1 MAIRSKRFGLWV
13 AGGGMPRLWRR
24 TRRLARRFGFARLL
38 CLFLLVGLAALRIA
52 DPRPIEELRV
62 RTFDTFQLI
71 DPRKKTARPVRI
83 VDLDEKSLAKY
94 GQWPW
99 PRTRVADFVNELTRL
114 GAVAIGFDILFLEP
128 DRLSPASIAD
138 TLRDLDEA
146 TRDKLRELPSNDQV
160 LAGAIQKNRVVLGE
174 GGLPYRVP
182 DLDTSLPVTPLAM
195 LGGEPQALLV
205 DFPGLSRNIRTLEQ
219 AAAGYGVV
227 TIKTEHDG
235 IVRRVPLVMQAQDIT
250 MPSLSFEV
258 LRIATKTD
266 TVLIKSDQAG
276 VKSVGVRGFDVPT
289 DRNGQLWVHFATH
302 DPSIYVSAADVLDGL
317 VSRDTISGRLVLI
330 GTSAVG
336 LQDNKTTPLDPVMP
350 GVEIHAQILESI
362 LTRTVLS
369 EPNWGIGAE
378 LIASI
383 LLGLI
388 IIAVAPL
395 FSPAILTL
403 FGTAILA
410 GLVGTSWYL
419 YASQRILIDFTYPL
433 ISSAAIYLTLV
444 FSSYFREQS
453 QRRQIRSAFSQ
464 YLSPALVAQLAQ
476 SPEKLVLGGEQRLM
490 TFMFS
495 DMRGFTTI
503 SEFYKSDPQGLT
515 GLMNRFLTPLTNAI
529 LNRKGTIDKYMG
541 DAIMAFWN
549 APLDD
554 PDHAINAVEAAIDMN
569 QEIDKLNKARA
580 EEAQAAGVPALPL
593 NIGVGLNTGPC
604 VVGNMGSDLRFDY
617 SVFGDSVNLA
627 SRLEGQSKNY
637 GFPIIA
643 GSNTA
648 MAVKDKYAILEI
660 DFIMVK
666 GKKDP
671 EVIYAIMGREDTAQ
685 SARFQSLRN
694 LMIEMLANY
703 RSRNWEEALASIE
716 RGRSSDEANALALLY
731 DIYVERIREF
741 QKNPPPDDWD
751 GAFALTTK

>member
-1 MAIRSKRFGLWV
+1 
-13 AGGGMPRLWRR
+13 MPRLWRR

-731 DIYVERIREF
+731 DIYAERIREF

>member
-1 MAIRSKRFGLWV
+1 MNKV
-13 AGGGMPRLWRR
+13 WRR
-24 TRRLARRFGFARLL
+24 LRRFARRFGFARVFCLL
-38 CLFLLVGLAALRIA
+38 LLAGLAVLRVA

-62 RTFDTFQLI
+62 RTFDTFQVI
-71 DPRKKTARPVRI
+71 DPRKKIARPVRI

-99 PRTRVADFVNELTRL
+99 PRTRVADMVNELTRL
-114 GAVAIGFDILFLEP
+114 GAVAIGFDIMFFEP
-128 DRLSPASIAD
+128 DRMSPGAIAA
-138 TLRDLDEA
+138 TLRDLDDV

-160 LAGAIQKNRVVLGE
+160 LAEAIQKNRVVLGE
-174 GGLPYRVP
+174 TGLPSKVP
-182 DLDTSLPVTPLAM
+182 DLDKSLAVTPLAM
-195 LGGEPQALLV
+195 LGGEPQSLLV
-205 DFPGLSRNIRTLEQ
+205 QFPGLLRNIRTLEQ
-219 AAAGYGVV
+219 AAAGFGVL

-235 IVRRVPLVMQAQDIT
+235 IVRRVPLIMQTQGIT
-250 MPSLSFEV
+250 MPSLSFEL
-258 LRIATKTD
+258 LRIASHTD
-266 TVLIKSDQAG
+266 TVLVKMDKAG
-276 VKSVGVRGFDVPT
+276 VKSVGVRGFDAPT
-289 DRNGQLWVHFATH
+289 DRNGQLWVHFAPR
-302 DPSIYVSAADVLDGL
+302 DPSIYVSAADLLDGL
-317 VSRDTISGRLVLI
+317 VSKDEIEGHIVLI

-336 LQDNKTTPLDPVMP
+336 LQDVKTTPLDPVMP

-362 LTRTVLS
+362 LTKRVLA
-369 EPNWGIGAE
+369 EPAWGIGAE
-378 LIASI
+378 LIATV

-388 IIAVAPL
+388 IIGVAPL
-395 FSPAILTL
+395 FSPVALTL
-403 FGTAILA
+403 FGTAIVA
-410 GLVGTSWYL
+410 GLAGTSWYF
-419 YASQRILIDFTYPL
+419 YASQRLLIDATYPL
-433 ISSAAIYLTLV
+433 ISSVAIYLTLV

-476 SPEKLVLGGEQRLM
+476 SPEKLVLGGEQRIM

-529 LNRKGTIDKYMG
+529 LRRKGTIDKYMG

-554 PDHAINAVEAAIDMN
+554 ADHAVNAVEAAIDMIG
-569 QEIDKLNKARA
+569 EMESLNKARA
-580 EEAQAAGVPALPL
+580 DEAIAAGVPVLPL

-643 GSNTA
+643 GATTA

-666 GKKDP
+666 GKKAP
-671 EVIYAIMGREDTAQ
+671 EVIYAIMGREEMAQ
-685 SARFQSLRN
+685 SARFQTLRN

-703 RSRNWEEALASIE
+703 RSRNWDEALMSIE
-716 RGRSSDEANALALLY
+716 RGRSSDEANTLKLLY
-731 DIYVERIREF
+731 DIYEERIHDFR
-741 QKNPPPDDWD
+741 KNPPPEDWD
-751 GAFALTTK
+751 GAFALTSK

>member
-1 MAIRSKRFGLWV
+1 MLGRWV
-13 AGGGMPRLWRR
+13 MGRDMNWVWRR
-24 TRRLARRFGFARLL
+24 VRRFARRFGFARVL
-38 CLFLLVGLAALRIA
+38 CLFLLIGLAALRVA
-52 DPRPIEELRV
+52 DPRPIEELRA

-83 VDLDEKSLAKY
+83 VDLDEQSLAKY

-99 PRTRVADFVNELTRL
+99 PRTRVADMVNELSRL

-128 DRLSPASIAD
+128 DRMSPGIIAA
-138 TLRDLDEA
+138 TVRDLDDV

-160 LAGAIQKNRVVLGE
+160 LAEAIQKNRVVLGE
-174 GGLPYRVP
+174 TGLPSRVP
-182 DLDTSLPVTPLAM
+182 NLDTSLPVTPLAM
-195 LGGEPQALLV
+195 LGGEPQSLLV
-205 DFPGLSRNIRTLEQ
+205 QFPGLSRNIRTLEQ
-219 AAAGYGVV
+219 VAAGFGVL

-235 IVRRVPLVMQAQDIT
+235 IVRRVPLIMQAQDIT
-250 MPSLSFEV
+250 MPSLSFEL
-258 LRIATKTD
+258 LRIASKTD
-266 TVLIKSDQAG
+266 TVLVKTDKAG

-289 DRNGQLWVHFATH
+289 DRNGQLWVHFAPH
-302 DPSIYVSAADVLDGL
+302 DRTIYVSAADLLDGL
-317 VSRDTISGRLVLI
+317 VSKDSIEGHIVLI

-336 LQDNKTTPLDPVMP
+336 LQDVKTTPLDPVMP

-362 LTRTVLS
+362 LTRSVLS
-369 EPNWGIGAE
+369 EPAWGIGAE
-378 LIASI
+378 LIAAM

-395 FSPAILTL
+395 FSPVVLTL

-410 GLVGTSWYL
+410 VLVGTSWYF
-419 YASQRILIDFTYPL
+419 YASQRILIDATYPL
-433 ISSAAIYLTLV
+433 MSSAAIYLTLV

-476 SPEKLVLGGEQRLM
+476 SPEKLVLGGEQRTM

-515 GLMNRFLTPLTNAI
+515 GLMNCFLTPLTNAI
-529 LNRKGTIDKYMG
+529 LKRKGTIDKYMG
-541 DAIMAFWN
+541 DAILAFWN

-554 PDHAINAVEAAIDMN
+554 ADHAVNAVEAAIDMIG
-569 QEIDKLNKARA
+569 EIEQLNRARA
-580 EEAQAAGVPALPL
+580 EEAEAAGVPALPL
-593 NIGVGLNTGPC
+593 NIGVGLNTGLC

-643 GSNTA
+643 GSTTA

-671 EVIYAIMGREDTAQ
+671 EVIYAIMGREEMAQ
-685 SARFQSLRN
+685 SARFQALRN
-694 LMIEMLANY
+694 QMIEMLANY
-703 RSRNWEEALASIE
+703 RSRNWEEALALIE
-716 RGRSSDEANALALLY
+716 RGRASDEANTLELLF
-731 DIYVERIREF
+731 DIYEERIREF

>member
-1 MAIRSKRFGLWV
+1 MNK
-13 AGGGMPRLWRR
+13 LWRR
-24 TRRLARRFGFARLL
+24 VRRFARRFGFARVFCLL
-38 CLFLLVGLAALRIA
+38 LLVGLAALRVA

-62 RTFDTFQLI
+62 RTFDTFQVI
-71 DPRKKTARPVRI
+71 DPRKKIARPVRI

-99 PRTRVADFVNELTRL
+99 PRTRVADMVNELTKL
-114 GAVAIGFDILFLEP
+114 GAVAIGFDIMFFEP
-128 DRLSPASIAD
+128 DRMSPGAIAS
-138 TLRDLDEA
+138 TLRDLDDV

-160 LAGAIQKNRVVLGE
+160 LAEAIQKNRVVLGE
-174 GGLPYRVP
+174 TGLPARVP
-182 DLDTSLPVTPLAM
+182 DLDKTLPVTPLAM
-195 LGGEPQALLV
+195 LGGEPQSLLV
-205 DFPGLSRNIRTLEQ
+205 TFPGLLRNIRTLEQ
-219 AAAGYGVV
+219 SAAGFGVL

-235 IVRRVPLVMQAQDIT
+235 IVRRVPLIMQTQGIT

-258 LRIATKTD
+258 LRIASKTD
-266 TVLIKSDQAG
+266 TVLVKMDKAG

-289 DRNGQLWVHFATH
+289 DRNGQLFVHFAPR
-302 DPSIYVSAADVLDGL
+302 DPLIYVSAADLLDGL
-317 VSRDTISGRLVLI
+317 VSKDEIAGHIVLI

-336 LQDNKTTPLDPVMP
+336 LQDVKTTPLDPVMP

-362 LTRTVLS
+362 LTKRVLA
-369 EPNWGIGAE
+369 EPAWGIGAE
-378 LIASI
+378 LIVTM

-388 IIAVAPL
+388 IIGVAPL
-395 FSPAILTL
+395 FSPVVLTL
-403 FGTAILA
+403 FGTAIVAVLA
-410 GLVGTSWYL
+410 GTSWYF
-419 YASQRILIDFTYPL
+419 YASQRLLIDATYPL
-433 ISSAAIYLTLV
+433 ISSVAIYLTLV

-476 SPEKLVLGGEQRLM
+476 SPEKLVLGGEQRTM

-529 LNRKGTIDKYMG
+529 LRRKGTIDKYMG
-541 DAIMAFWN
+541 DAIVAFWN

-554 PDHAINAVEAAIDMN
+554 PDHSVNAVEAAIDMIG
-569 QEIDKLNKARA
+569 EIEQLNKTRA
-580 EEAQAAGVPALPL
+580 DEAIAAGVPVLPL
-593 NIGVGLNTGPC
+593 NIGVGLNTGEA

-643 GSNTA
+643 GSATA

-671 EVIYAIMGREDTAQ
+671 EVIYAIMGREEVAK
-685 SARFQSLRN
+685 SARFQALRN

-703 RSRNWEEALASIE
+703 RSRNWDEALASIA
-716 RGRSSDEANALALLY
+716 RGRLSDEANTLEKLY
-731 DIYVERIREF
+731 DIYEERIREF
-741 QKNPPPDDWD
+741 QQNPPPDDWD
-751 GAFALTTK
+751 GAFALTSK

>member
-1 MAIRSKRFGLWV
+1 MNK
-13 AGGGMPRLWRR
+13 LWRR
-24 TRRLARRFGFARLL
+24 VRRFARRFGFARVFCLL
-38 CLFLLVGLAALRIA
+38 LLVGLAALRVA

-62 RTFDTFQLI
+62 RTFDTFQVI
-71 DPRKKTARPVRI
+71 DPRKKIARPVRI

-99 PRTRVADFVNELTRL
+99 PRTRVADMVNELTKL
-114 GAVAIGFDILFLEP
+114 GAVAIGFDIMFFEP
-128 DRLSPASIAD
+128 DRMSPGAIAS
-138 TLRDLDEA
+138 TLRDLDDV

-160 LAGAIQKNRVVLGE
+160 LAEAIQKNRVVLGE
-174 GGLPYRVP
+174 TGLPARVP
-182 DLDTSLPVTPLAM
+182 DLDKTLPVTPLAM
-195 LGGEPQALLV
+195 LGGEPQSLLV
-205 DFPGLSRNIRTLEQ
+205 TFPGLLRNIRTLEQ
-219 AAAGYGVV
+219 SAAGFGVL

-235 IVRRVPLVMQAQDIT
+235 IVRRVPLIMQTQGIT

-258 LRIATKTD
+258 LRIASKTD
-266 TVLIKSDQAG
+266 TVLVKMDKAG

-289 DRNGQLWVHFATH
+289 DRNGQLFVHFAPR
-302 DPSIYVSAADVLDGL
+302 DPLIYVSAADLLDGL
-317 VSRDTISGRLVLI
+317 VSKDEIAGHIVLI

-336 LQDNKTTPLDPVMP
+336 LQDVKTTPLDPVMP

-362 LTRTVLS
+362 LTKRVLA
-369 EPNWGIGAE
+369 EPAWGIGAE
-378 LIASI
+378 LIVTM

-388 IIAVAPL
+388 IIGVAPL
-395 FSPAILTL
+395 FSPIVLTL
-403 FGTAILA
+403 FGTAIVAVLA
-410 GLVGTSWYL
+410 GTSWYF
-419 YASQRILIDFTYPL
+419 YASQRLLIDATYPL
-433 ISSAAIYLTLV
+433 ISSVAIYLTLV

-476 SPEKLVLGGEQRLM
+476 SPEKLVLGGEQRTM

-529 LNRKGTIDKYMG
+529 LRRKGTIDKYMG
-541 DAIMAFWN
+541 DAIVAFWN

-554 PDHAINAVEAAIDMN
+554 PDHSVNAVEAAIDMIG
-569 QEIDKLNKARA
+569 EIEQLNKTRA
-580 EEAQAAGVPALPL
+580 DEAIAAGVPVLPL
-593 NIGVGLNTGPC
+593 NIGVGLNTGEA

-643 GSNTA
+643 GSATA

-671 EVIYAIMGREDTAQ
+671 EVIYAIMGREEVAK
-685 SARFQSLRN
+685 SARFQALRN

-703 RSRNWEEALASIE
+703 RSRNWDEALASIA
-716 RGRSSDEANALALLY
+716 RGRLSDEANTLEKLY
-731 DIYVERIREF
+731 DIYEERIREF
-741 QKNPPPDDWD
+741 QQNPPPDDWD
-751 GAFALTTK
+751 GAFALTSK

>member
-1 MAIRSKRFGLWV
+1 MNLVWRRLKRF
-13 AGGGMPRLWRR
+13 
-24 TRRLARRFGFARLL
+24 ARRFGFARVFCLL
-38 CLFLLVGLAALRIA
+38 LLVGLAALRVA

-62 RTFDTFQLI
+62 RTFDTFQVI
-71 DPRKKTARPVRI
+71 DPRKKIARPVRI

-99 PRTRVADFVNELTRL
+99 PRTRVADMVNELTRL
-114 GAVAIGFDILFLEP
+114 GAVAIGFDIMFFEP
-128 DRLSPASIAD
+128 DRMSPGAIAA
-138 TLRDLDEA
+138 TIRDLDDV

-160 LAGAIQKNRVVLGE
+160 LAEAIQKNRVVLGE
-174 GGLPYRVP
+174 TGLPARVP

-195 LGGEPQALLV
+195 LGGEPQSLLV
-205 DFPGLSRNIRTLEQ
+205 TFPGLLRNIRALEQ
-219 AAAGYGVV
+219 SAAGFGVL

-235 IVRRVPLVMQAQDIT
+235 IVRRVPLIMQAQGIT
-250 MPSLSFEV
+250 MPSLSFEL
-258 LRIATKTD
+258 LRIASKTD
-266 TVLIKSDQAG
+266 TVLVKMDRAG
-276 VKSVGVRGFDVPT
+276 VKSVGVRGFEVPT
-289 DRNGQLWVHFATH
+289 DRNGQLFVHFAPR
-302 DPSIYVSAADVLDGL
+302 DPAIYVSAADLLDGL
-317 VSRDTISGRLVLI
+317 VPRDEIAGHIVLI

-336 LQDNKTTPLDPVMP
+336 LQDVKTTPLDPVMP

-362 LTRTVLS
+362 LTKRVLS
-369 EPNWGIGAE
+369 EPAWGIGAE
-378 LIASI
+378 LIVTM

-388 IIAVAPL
+388 IIGVAPL
-395 FSPAILTL
+395 FSPVALTL
-403 FGTAILA
+403 FGTAIVAVLA
-410 GLVGTSWYL
+410 GTSWYF
-419 YASQRILIDFTYPL
+419 YASQRLLIDATYPL
-433 ISSAAIYLTLV
+433 ISSVAIYLTLV

-476 SPEKLVLGGEQRLM
+476 SPEKLVLGGEQRTM

-529 LNRKGTIDKYMG
+529 LRRKGTIDKYMG

-554 PDHAINAVEAAIDMN
+554 ADHAVNAVEAAIDMIG
-569 QEIDKLNKARA
+569 EIEQLNKARA
-580 EEAQAAGVPALPL
+580 EEAIAAGVPVLPL

-643 GSNTA
+643 GSATA
-648 MAVKDKYAILEI
+648 MAVKDRYAILEI

-671 EVIYAIMGREDTAQ
+671 EVIYAIMGREEMAK
-685 SARFQSLRN
+685 SARFQTLRN

-703 RSRNWEEALASIE
+703 RSRNWDEALASIA
-716 RGRSSDEANALALLY
+716 RGRASDEANTLEALY
-731 DIYVERIREF
+731 DIYEERIREF
-741 QKNPPPDDWD
+741 QQNPPPDDWD
-751 GAFALTTK
+751 GAFALTSK

>member
-1 MAIRSKRFGLWV
+1 MNRV
-13 AGGGMPRLWRR
+13 WRR
-24 TRRLARRFGFARLL
+24 VRRYARRFGFARLL
-38 CLFLLVGLAALRIA
+38 CLFLLFGLAAVRI
-52 DPRPIEELRV
+52 DDSRPIEELRA
-62 RTFDTFQLI
+62 RTFDIYQLI

-83 VDLDEKSLAKY
+83 VDLDEASLAKY

-99 PRTRVADFVNELTRL
+99 PRTRVADMINELTKL
-114 GAVAIGFDILFLEP
+114 GAVAVGFDIMFFEP
-128 DRLSPASIAD
+128 DRMSPGAIAD
-138 TLRDLDEA
+138 TLRDLDD
-146 TRDKLRELPSNDQV
+146 TMRDKLRELPSNDQV
-160 LAGAIQKNRVVLGE
+160 LAEAIRKNRVVLGE
-174 GGLPYRVP
+174 TGLPTKMP
-182 DLDTSLPVTPLAM
+182 NLDTSLPVTPLAM
-195 LGGEPQALLV
+195 LGGAPQDLLV
-205 DFPGLSRNIRTLEQ
+205 EFPGMSRNIRTLEQ
-219 AAAGYGVV
+219 AAAGFGVL

-235 IVRRVPLVMQAQDIT
+235 IVRRVPLIMQAQDIT

-258 LRIATKTD
+258 LRIASKTD
-266 TVLIKSDQAG
+266 TVLVKMDKAG

-289 DRNGQLWVHFATH
+289 DRNGQLWVHFAKH
-302 DPSIYVSAADVLDGL
+302 DPSIFVPAADLLDGL
-317 VSRDTISGRLVLI
+317 VSKDTIAGRIVLI

-336 LQDNKTTPLDPVMP
+336 LQDVKTTPLDPVMP

-362 LTRTVLS
+362 LTKSVLS
-369 EPNWGIGAE
+369 EPAWGIGAE
-378 LIASI
+378 LIVAV

-388 IIAVAPL
+388 IITVAPL
-395 FSPAILTL
+395 FSPVVLTL
-403 FGTAILA
+403 FGTALLVA
-410 GLVGTSWYL
+410 LVGTSWYF
-419 YASQRILIDFTYPL
+419 YASQRLLIDATYPL

-464 YLSPALVAQLAQ
+464 YISPALVAQLAQ
-476 SPEKLVLGGEQRLM
+476 SPEKLKLGGEQRTM

-503 SEFYKSDPQGLT
+503 SEFYKTDPQGLT

-529 LNRKGTIDKYMG
+529 LKRKGTIDKYMG
-541 DAIMAFWN
+541 DAIVAFWN

-554 PDHAINAVEAAIDMN
+554 KDHAVNAVEAAIDMIGEME
-569 QEIDKLNKARA
+569 QLNKTRA
-580 EEAQAAGVPALPL
+580 EEAIAAGVPVLPL
-593 NIGVGLNTGPC
+593 NIGVGLNTGEA
-604 VVGNMGSDLRFDY
+604 VVGNMGSNIRFDY

-643 GSNTA
+643 GSTTA

-671 EVIYAIMGREDTAQ
+671 EVIYAIMGREEMAQ
-685 SARFQSLRN
+685 SERFQGLRN
-694 LMIEMLANY
+694 LMIEMLSNY
-703 RSRNWEEALASIE
+703 RSRNWDEALATIQ
-716 RGRSSDEANALALLY
+716 RGRSSDEAKTVQLLF
-731 DIYVERIREF
+731 DIYEERIGEF

-751 GAFALTTK
+751 GAFALTSK

>member
-1 MAIRSKRFGLWV
+1 MNKV
-13 AGGGMPRLWRR
+13 WRR
-24 TRRLARRFGFARLL
+24 LRRFARRFGFARVFCLL
-38 CLFLLVGLAALRIA
+38 LLAGLAVLRVA

-62 RTFDTFQLI
+62 RTFDTFQVI
-71 DPRKKTARPVRI
+71 DPRKKIARPVRI

-99 PRTRVADFVNELTRL
+99 PRTRVADMVNELTRL
-114 GAVAIGFDILFLEP
+114 GAVAIGFDIMFFEP
-128 DRLSPASIAD
+128 DRMSPGAIAA
-138 TLRDLDEA
+138 TLRDLDDV

-160 LAGAIQKNRVVLGE
+160 LAEAIQKNRVVLGE
-174 GGLPYRVP
+174 TGLPSKVP
-182 DLDTSLPVTPLAM
+182 DLDKSLAVTPLAM
-195 LGGEPQALLV
+195 LGGEPQSLLV
-205 DFPGLSRNIRTLEQ
+205 QFPGLLRNIRTLEQ
-219 AAAGYGVV
+219 AAAGFGVL

-235 IVRRVPLVMQAQDIT
+235 IVRRVPLIMQTQGIT
-250 MPSLSFEV
+250 MPSLSFEL
-258 LRIATKTD
+258 LRIASHTD
-266 TVLIKSDQAG
+266 TVLVKMDKAG
-276 VKSVGVRGFDVPT
+276 VKSVGVRGFDAPT
-289 DRNGQLWVHFATH
+289 DRNGQLWVHFAPR
-302 DPSIYVSAADVLDGL
+302 DPSIYVSAADLLDGL
-317 VSRDTISGRLVLI
+317 VSKDDIAGHIVLI

-336 LQDNKTTPLDPVMP
+336 LQDVKTTPLDPVMP

-362 LTRTVLS
+362 LTKRVLA
-369 EPNWGIGAE
+369 EPAWGIGAE
-378 LIASI
+378 LIATV

-388 IIAVAPL
+388 IIGVAPV
-395 FSPAILTL
+395 FSPVALTL
-403 FGTAILA
+403 FGTAIVA
-410 GLVGTSWYL
+410 GLAGTSWYF
-419 YASQRILIDFTYPL
+419 YASQRLLIDATYPL
-433 ISSAAIYLTLV
+433 ISSVAIYLTLV

-476 SPEKLVLGGEQRLM
+476 SPEKLVLGGEQRIM

-529 LNRKGTIDKYMG
+529 LRRKGTIDKYMG

-554 PDHAINAVEAAIDMN
+554 ADHAVNAVEAAIDMIG
-569 QEIDKLNKARA
+569 EMESLNKARA
-580 EEAQAAGVPALPL
+580 DEAIAAGVPVLPL

-643 GSNTA
+643 GATTA

-666 GKKDP
+666 GKKAP
-671 EVIYAIMGREDTAQ
+671 EVIYAIMGREEMAQ
-685 SARFQSLRN
+685 SARFQTLRN

-703 RSRNWEEALASIE
+703 RSRNWDEALMSIA
-716 RGRSSDEANALALLY
+716 RGRSSDEANTLKLLY
-731 DIYVERIREF
+731 DIYEERIHEF
-741 QKNPPPDDWD
+741 QKNPPPEDWD
-751 GAFALTTK
+751 GAFALTSK